1 MHDDNDAVA
10 GGTPPRLGPAE
21 RDHLR
26 RRLENERARLERR
39 LSRDEAD
46 LTTHRKRVSERDP
59 CAVLSPA
66 AASEDARQEIRSEQA
81 REAARQLR
89 EVELGLQRLLT
100 DPDQFGR
107 CVRCEAAIAPGR
119 LDFLPSTV
127 LCARCAE
134 LP

>member
-1 MHDDNDAVA
+1 MQDDNDAVA
-10 GGTPPRLGPAE
+10 GETPPRLGSAE

-26 RRLENERARLERR
+26 RRLESERARLERR

-81 REAARQLR
+81 RETTRQLR

-100 DPDQFGR
+100 DPDHFGR
-107 CVRCEAAIAPGR
+107 CARCEAAIAAER
-119 LDFLPSTV
+119 LEFLPSTV